1 MTDTLQSPASRE
13 VPFTKCPSP
22 KQNLTSDQK
31 HNAQKRNP
39 PPRDRVG
46 QRTKQ
51 VEADRRGGRESF
63 AIQEDVRGWGYRA
76 QLART
81 LGLSPTRS
89 SCGVRNTAA
98 VRVRVRNS
106 LDVSTNVRVRNTL
119 DERQGAEHSRR
130 MRCDAGLGAPTLVS
144 ASPERKKARV
154 ACARRALV
162 RIRT

>member
-39 PPRDRVG
+39 PLRDRVG

-119 DERQGAEHSRR
+119 DVSTNVRVRNTRDVSTNVRVR
-130 MRCDAGLGAPTLVS
+130 NTLD
-144 ASPERKKARV
+144 E
-154 ACARRALV
+154 
-162 RIRT
+162 

>member
-51 VEADRRGGRESF
+51 VGAVARNSPGLSDSR
-63 AIQEDVRGWGYRA
+63 
-76 QLART
+76 QLAVLVGFATRQPSASGSGTLSTSRRT
-81 LGLSPTRS
+81 SGSGTLLT
-89 SCGVRNTAA
+89 N
-98 VRVRVRNS
+98 VRVRNT

-119 DERQGAEHSRR
+119 DE
-130 MRCDAGLGAPTLVS
+130 
-144 ASPERKKARV
+144 
-154 ACARRALV
+154 
-162 RIRT
+162 